1 MPVPDPLDHERR
13 RLAGLF
19 DIAPSRVLYA
29 LCTLRVADRVPRD
42 GIGAGDLAEVLG
54 LHRDRLTRLI
64 RAAETLDVLHV
75 DAGDTVRLTPAGTL
89 LRSDTPGSLRAEFS
103 DNSLFT
109 AWGPFAETVSG
120 GRPSYEL
127 AHGTAVF
134 DSLGDDREA
143 LRTFHE
149 HMRMRAHH
157 LYRPLVPALLRH
169 CGPRVLDLGGGT
181 GGLSELLLAG
191 DDRIQV
197 TLTDL
202 PDVVGLVPQELSRR
216 HPGRFRAEPGDMRTS
231 VPEGHDTYVLG
242 SILHDWPDDVA
253 TGILVGCAEAARRTS
268 ADATVVLLERVLDDA
283 GPDPRRMD
291 DMWMMAMT
299 GGRERTR
306 AEWAGLAAVAGLDLR
321 TVEHGGELSAVVL
334 APKG

>member
-1 MPVPDPLDHERR
+1 MPASDPLDRERR

-29 LCTLRVADRVPRD
+29 LCALGVADRVPED
-42 GIGAGDLAEVLG
+42 GIGADALADALG
-54 LHRDRLTRLI
+54 VHRERLTRLV
-64 RAAETLDVLHV
+64 RAAETLDVLRV
-75 DAGDTVRLTPAGTL
+75 DDGRMVRLTPAGTL
-89 LRSDTPGSLRAEFS
+89 LRSDRPGSLRAEFS
-103 DNSLFT
+103 DNALFT
-109 AWGPFAETVSG
+109 AWGPFAQTIAD
-120 GRPSYEL
+120 GRPAYEL
-127 AHGTAVF
+127 AHGTAIF

-149 HMRMRAHH
+149 HMRMRAHQ

-169 CGPRVLDLGGGT
+169 SGPRVLDLGGGT

-191 DDRIQV
+191 DDRLRV

-202 PDVVGLVPQELSRR
+202 PDVVDLVPGDLPRR
-216 HPGRFRAEPGDMRTS
+216 YPGRFRAEPGDMRTF
-231 VPEGHDTYVLG
+231 VPDGHDTYVLG

-253 TGILVGCAEAARRTS
+253 AGILARCAEAVRRTS
-268 ADATVVLLERVLDDA
+268 AQSTVVLLERVLDDDR
-283 GPDPRRMD
+283 PDPRRMD

-306 AEWAGLAAVAGLDLR
+306 AEWAELAADAGLVLR
-321 TVEHGGELSAVVL
+321 AVESGGELSAVVL
-334 APKG
+334 GPEG

>member
-1 MPVPDPLDHERR
+1 VPASDPLDRERR
-13 RLAGLF
+13 RLTELF

-29 LCTLRVADRVPRD
+29 LCALRVADQVPQD
-42 GIGAGDLAEVLG
+42 GIGAGALADTLG
-54 LHRDRLTRLI
+54 LHQERLTRLV
-64 RAAETLDVLHV
+64 RAAETLGVLHV
-75 DAGDTVRLTPAGTL
+75 DADRTVRLTPAGTL
-89 LRSDTPGSLRAEFS
+89 LRSDQPGSLRAEFS

-109 AWGPFAETVSG
+109 AWAPLAQTIAD

-127 AHGTAVF
+127 AHGTAIF

-149 HMRMRAHH
+149 HMRMRALQ

-169 CGPRVLDLGGGT
+169 CGARVLDLGGGT

-191 DDRIQV
+191 DDRLQV

-202 PDVVGLVPQELSRR
+202 PDVVDLVPADLSRR
-216 HPGRFRAEPGDMRTS
+216 YPGRFRTEPGDMRTS
-231 VPEGHDTYVLG
+231 VPDGYGTYVLG

-253 TGILVGCAEAARRTS
+253 AVILARCCEAARRTS
-268 ADATVVLLERVLDDA
+268 ADATVVLLERVLDDN
-283 GPDPRRMD
+283 GPDPRRMS

-306 AEWAGLAAVAGLDLR
+306 TEWTELAAEAGLALR
-321 TVEHGGELSAVVL
+321 TVEDGGELSAVVL
-334 APKG
+334 GPGS